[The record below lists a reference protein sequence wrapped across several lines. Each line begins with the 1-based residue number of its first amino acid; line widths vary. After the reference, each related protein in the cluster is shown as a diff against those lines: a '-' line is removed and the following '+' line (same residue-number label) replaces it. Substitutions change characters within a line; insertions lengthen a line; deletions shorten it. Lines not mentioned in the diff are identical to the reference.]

1 MKNCLVAQSGGPTS
15 VINSSAIGIFEK
27 NLECKYYDNVYAGL
41 NGIEGILNKNLLN
54 LSEMPKEEVSG
65 LKYTPSSGLGSCRY
79 KLKNYENHK
88 DEYVKLFEIL
98 KEYEIS
104 TFFYIGGNDSMDTVH
119 KLSNYAKEHNINVK
133 FIGVPKTIDNDLPIM
148 DHTPGFGSAAKFI
161 ATIALENSI
170 DANVYNAKNVFIIE
184 TMGRDTGWLAASS
197 CIATIN
203 GKSVVDFIYLPET
216 PFNIEKFVKDV
227 NTKLEEKNTVVIVV
241 SEGIRTADG
250 TFLGELSSTGLD
262 KFGHAQLGGVC
273 NYLKNLL
280 KENGVKKVRAIELST
295 MQRSAMHFASETD
308 IQEAYDIGA
317 FALEYSKDG
326 ESGNMVAIRRISN
339 SPYKSEPFALHTSEV
354 ANKIKYFPKE
364 WINLEG
370 NNVTIEAYNYTLPLI
385 LGEAKIEY
393 ENGLPKYYAIR

>member
-1 MKNCLVAQSGGPTS
+1 MNNCLVAQSGGPTS

-27 NLECKYYDNVYAGL
+27 NLQCKYYDNVYAGL

-54 LSEMPKEEVSG
+54 LSEMPKEIVSG

-79 KLKNYENHK
+79 KLKDYENHK

-98 KEYEIS
+98 KEYEIN

-119 KLSNYAKEHNINVK
+119 KLSNYAKEHNINIK

-161 ATIALENSI
+161 ATIALENSL

-184 TMGRDTGWLAASS
+184 TMGRDTGWLAASA
-197 CIATIN
+197 CTATIN
-203 GKSVVDFIYLPET
+203 GKSIVDFIYLPEV
-216 PFNIEKFVKDV
+216 PFNMEKFVKDI
-227 NTKLEEKNTVVIVV
+227 NGKLEEKNTVVIVV

-250 TFLGELSSTGLD
+250 SFLGEMSSTGLD

-280 KENGVKKVRAIELST
+280 KENGVKKVRAVELST

-317 FALEYSKDG
+317 YALEYSKEG
-326 ESGNMVAIRRISN
+326 ESGNMVAIKRISN
-339 SPYKSEPFALHTSEV
+339 TPYKSEPFVLHTSEV

-364 WINLEG
+364 WVNEEG
-370 NNVTIEAYNYTLPLI
+370 NNVTVEAYNYTLPLI
-385 LGEAKIEY
+385 FGEPKLKY
-393 ENGLPKYYAIR
+393 ENGLPKYYTIR